1 MLTSVFAKTLRDQRR
16 ALVGWAVALGGL
28 IAFTVAFWPTY
39 ADSPELAGLTDDLP
53 EALRA
58 FVGQG
63 DLGTASGFL
72 SSQLFA
78 FLLPLLVGIM
88 AVGRAVGT
96 LAGEEERGELE
107 LLATQPV
114 SRRRIVM
121 EKGAAVLVGAAG
133 VIGAG
138 FVLLVVGV
146 RAVGMD
152 VGIDA
157 LVGAM
162 TGLLLFSWLLA
173 AIALAVGAAWGRRVT
188 ALAAAAAVGLA
199 AYLVAKFTPLVPGL
213 DWLADLSPWTWAF
226 GADAVAEG
234 PSAVGAVGLVVLAG
248 AALAVGAWRFD
259 ARDLGV

>member
-16 ALVGWAVALGGL
+16 ALVAWTVALGGL
-28 IAFTVAFWPTY
+28 IALTVAFWPTY

-88 AVGRAVGT
+88 VVGWAVST

-107 LLATQPV
+107 LLVAQPV
-114 SRRRIVM
+114 SRRRIAT
-121 EKGAAVLVGAAG
+121 EKGAAVLAGAAVVVG
-133 VIGAG
+133 GG

-157 LVGAM
+157 LAGAM
-162 TGLLLFSWLLA
+162 TGLLLFSWLLGA
-173 AIALAVGAAWGRRVT
+173 VALAVGAAWGRRVT
-188 ALAAAAAVGLA
+188 ALAAAAAVGLV
-199 AYLVAKFTPLVPGL
+199 AYLVAAFTPLVDGL
-213 DWLADLSPWTWAF
+213 DRLADLSPWTWAF
-226 GADAVAEG
+226 GADALAEG
-234 PSAVGAVGLVVLAG
+234 PSAPGAVGLMVLVGAVLAAG
-248 AALAVGAWRFD
+248 IWRFD